1 MEQKELKSIL
11 SSAYSINT
19 WKPILSML
27 FGNKIEYLTKS
38 KVITD
43 ERIKSGGHIGN
54 IRLDDGKNIAIF
66 DMEVADS
73 INIRKNRKGLRDIAA
88 DYIDQALAHAALV
101 FYHSSN
107 QADYRLTY
115 IAKQTYFTP
124 EGEFIA
130 KETAPKRYTFLL
142 GKNESCTTAA
152 IRLLELAEKRK
163 RGSIYLVDVTDTFSV
178 EKLNNDF
185 FNRYKDFYRQFCH
198 YIIDNDNYRTSIF
211 DIKSKEE
218 LNHKL
223 NKPIRDFVKK
233 MMGRIVFLHFLQKKG
248 WMGCSPD
255 TLEWRDGDKEFMLNL
270 FNEYQAKDH
279 FYSKCLTELFF
290 NTLNNNTRGEEQ
302 IFQLTGT
309 RVPYLNGG
317 LFDEDLPKARHLDF
331 SARLFGDFLNF
342 FAEYN
347 FTIDENSP
355 EEQEVGIDPEMLG
368 HIFENLLEDNKDKGT
383 FYTPKEIV
391 YYMCKESL
399 LHYLCSHTEEGLH
412 PHLAML
418 VRDHKLSNE
427 LQGNKDRANKIDSLL
442 MNIKICDPAIGSGA
456 FPMGMLHE
464 IFSIRRKLYPELPK
478 QCTFDP
484 ARVKKEI
491 IQHSIHGVDIE
502 KGAVDIARLRFWLAL
517 VVDEEKP
524 IPLPNLDFK
533 IMQGDSLLERYK
545 DTDLSKILEEE
556 DDSIYAEQGI
566 LNFGDDNHLVREVT
580 IFDTVSRKELD
591 ELIDMYFDFEQSNN
605 TKYNTK
611 YDVKAKIY
619 SIIEGKL
626 LAVVMQE
633 KYKLESELRK
643 LQLYIDGNRI
653 ANTDTNADKKK
664 KENNLKKLYKQLD
677 TAKANFTEVK
687 GSIEQLKRLLKDV
700 NAEKPYFLWHTF
712 FKNVFDNGGFD
723 IVIGNPPYVEAKK
736 LKELSYL
743 LKKDYST
750 YSGTA
755 DLSIY
760 FIEKGLKLCKDKGYL
775 SYITTNKFFNTGYG
789 KSVRSNLLTYTIAE
803 ILNFE
808 QVEVFKDVLVSSV
821 ILSVAKHKSVSE
833 HNLKYKKYY
842 KLNSVEF
849 KKEFVSSINLL
860 ENYRQSKLYDSEWS
874 FADDSQ
880 LKLKDLIQEESV
892 PLKDLDDVSVYRGVT
907 TGYNPAF
914 IIDDAKRD
922 ELIAKDLANK
932 NIIKNMLQGRNI
944 RKWTYNESDENLIF
958 IPWHFPLDKDGINGA
973 SIDAE
978 NEFINQFPSLFN
990 HIAQY
995 KRELC
1000 SRNQDETGIRYEWY
1014 ALQRCAATYYP
1025 EFEKKEKIIWGL
1037 TADKWAFAYDDK
1049 QHYLPSNG
1057 YILTSSTIAIKYLLA
1072 LLNSKVLKYYF
1083 GFIGVMTAGGAYTLK
1098 HATIEQLPIK
1108 ISKREQIFIIL
1119 VDYILFT
1126 KIYKDNIS
1134 DLVSND
1140 FIANYFEEII
1150 DGCVYELYFETH
1162 MRELEINILDEVV
1175 KRVKPIEY
1183 LATEKEKA
1191 AVISEVFTE
1200 IKKTDNAIRTRLKLF
1215 AIRSTNILKPII
1227 EG

>member
-1 MEQKELKSIL
+1 MEQIELKKIL
-11 SSAYSINT
+11 SSAYSIEA
-19 WKPILSML
+19 WKPILTML
-27 FGNKIEYLTKS
+27 FGNKIEYLAKS
-38 KVITD
+38 RSITE
-43 ERIKSGGHIGN
+43 ERIKNGGHIGN

-88 DYIDQALAHAALV
+88 DYIDQALTHAALV
-101 FYHSSN
+101 FYHSSS

-124 EGEFIA
+124 EGEFVA

-152 IRLLELAEKRK
+152 IRMLELAEKRK
-163 RGSIYLVDVTDTFSV
+163 RGTIYLVDVTDTFSV
-178 EKLNNDF
+178 EKLNDDF
-185 FNRYKDFYRQFCH
+185 FNRYKKFYREFCL
-198 YIIDNDNYRTSIF
+198 YIIDNENCRNSIF
-211 DIKSKEE
+211 DIEPKEE

-248 WMGCSPD
+248 WMGCSPN

-270 FNEYQAKDH
+270 FNGYQAKNH

-290 NTLNNNTRGEEQ
+290 NTLNNNARGEEQ

-317 LFDEDLPKARHLDF
+317 LFDEDLPKARNLDF
-331 SARLFGDFLNF
+331 SATLFGDFLNF
-342 FAEYN
+342 FGEYN

-399 LHYLCSHTEEGLH
+399 LHYLCSHTEDSLH
-412 PHLAML
+412 PHLATL
-418 VRDHKLSNE
+418 VRDHKLSDE
-427 LQGNKDRANKIDSLL
+427 LQGNKNRASKIDNLL
-442 MNIKICDPAIGSGA
+442 MGVKICDPAIGSGA

-464 IFSIRRKLYPELPK
+464 IFSIRRKLYPELLK
-478 QCTFDP
+478 QGGFDP

-545 DTDLSKILEEE
+545 NTDLSKILEEE

-580 IFDTVSRKELD
+580 IFDTISRKELQ
-591 ELIDMYFDFEQSNN
+591 ELIDKYFDFEQGKD
-605 TKYNTK
+605 TRYNTK

-633 KYKLESELRK
+633 KFKLESELNK
-643 LQLYIDGNRI
+643 LQTYIEGNRI
-653 ANTDTNADKKK
+653 TDIDTNAGKKI
-664 KENNLKKLYKQLD
+664 KESNLKKINKQIESAE
-677 TAKANFTEVK
+677 AKFVEVK
-687 GSIEQLKRLLKDV
+687 ESIEHLKKLLKDV

-712 FKNVFDNGGFD
+712 FKDIFDNGGFD

-743 LKKDYST
+743 LKKDYTT

-755 DLSIY
+755 DLSVY
-760 FIEKGLKLCKDKGYL
+760 FIEQGLKLCKAKGYL

-789 KSVRSNLLTYTIAE
+789 KPVRDNLLTHTIAQ

-808 QVEVFKDVLVSSV
+808 QVEVFKDILVSSV
-821 ILSVAKHKSVSE
+821 ILSVAKQKTTLE
-833 HNLKYKKYY
+833 HNFKYKKYY
-842 KLNSVEF
+842 KLNCAEF
-849 KKEFVSSINLL
+849 KKEFVASFNLL
-860 ENYRQSKLYDSEWS
+860 EDYEQSKLYDSEWS
-874 FADDSQ
+874 FANDSQ
-880 LKLKDLIQEESV
+880 LIVKDIIQREGV
-892 PLKDLDDVSVYRGVT
+892 LLKDLDGVSVYRGVT

-922 ELIAKDLANK
+922 ELIAKDPANK
-932 NIIKNMLQGRNI
+932 DIIKNMLQGRNI

-958 IPWHFPLDKDGINGA
+958 TKQGIDIDKFPLIRNHLNGFY
-973 SIDAE
+973 SLLKPRREGE
-978 NEFINQFPSLFN
+978 NGEGRKPGS
-990 HIAQY
+990 
-995 KRELC
+995 
-1000 SRNQDETGIRYEWY
+1000 YEWY
-1014 ALQRCAATYYP
+1014 EIQDNTAYYP
-1025 EFEKKEKIIWGL
+1025 EFEQAEKIIWGL

-1057 YILTSSTIAIKYLLA
+1057 YILTSDSISIKYLLA
-1072 LLNSKVLKYYF
+1072 LLNSNVLKYYF

-1098 HATIEQLPIK
+1098 HATIQQLPIK
-1108 ISKREQIFIIL
+1108 LSDREYVFITL
-1119 VDYILFT
+1119 VDYILFAKT
-1126 KIYKDNIS
+1126 YKDNIS
-1134 DLVSND
+1134 DLVSNE
-1140 FIANYFEEII
+1140 FIAKYFEEII
-1150 DGCVYELYFETH
+1150 DGCVYELYFENH
-1162 MRELEINILDEVV
+1162 MRELEINILEEVE
-1175 KRVKPIEY
+1175 KRIKPIGH
-1183 LATEKEKA
+1183 LVTEKEKA
-1191 AVISEVFTE
+1191 TVISDVFTE
-1200 IKKTDNAIRTRLKLF
+1200 IKKTDNPIRTRLELF
-1215 AIRSTNILKPII
+1215 ATRSTDILKPII

>member
-88 DYIDQALAHAALV
+88 DYIDQALTHAALV
-101 FYHSSN
+101 FYYSSN

-163 RGSIYLVDVTDTFSV
+163 RGSLYLVDVTDTFSV

-427 LQGNKDRANKIDSLL
+427 LQDNKDRANKIDSLL
-442 MNIKICDPAIGSGA
+442 INIKICDPAIGSGA

-491 IQHSIHGVDIE
+491 IQHSIYGVDIE

-633 KYKLESELRK
+633 KYKLENELRK
-643 LQLYIDGNRI
+643 LQVYIDGNRI

-664 KENNLKKLYKQLD
+664 KEKNLKKLYKQLD
-677 TAKANFTEVK
+677 TAKTNFAEVK

-712 FKNVFDNGGFD
+712 FKNVFDSGGFD
-723 IVIGNPPYVEAKK
+723 IVIGNPPYGAK
-736 LKELSYL
+736 LSKEQ
-743 LKKDYST
+743 KDTFKAIYKDVHMRT
-750 YSGTA
+750 PETFN
-755 DLSIY
+755 Y
-760 FIEKGLKLCKDKGYL
+760 FISLSLKSMKKGAVL
-775 SYITTNKFFNTGYG
+775 SFIVPNNLFFQNENTKTRELLIFQKRLINAINLGDNTFENADVPTCIFVAQNTNMSGAYQFSY
-789 KSVRSNLLTYTIAE
+789 SDVRSKKIKDIDWYNSAEKISTTDVANISGAVLGVSTKTISILKTIEKQSYTIDEIAE
-803 ILNFE
+803 EVASGISTGGDKIFRVSAEKAEELNFE
-808 QVEVFKDVLVSSV
+808 KELLKPVLVGSEIDKYKTENLNNKLIYTTRNTNISNYLNLNTYLLESKSILENRSETKSGILPWFSLGRQRFRELFEEPKIIMRQTSDSIRATFDDKGFYVLNSILVFK
-821 ILSVAKHKSVSE
+821 IKSDFNHVD
-833 HNLKYKKYY
+833 Y
-842 KLNSVEF
+842 KLV
-849 KKEFVSSINLL
+849 
-860 ENYRQSKLYDSEWS
+860 
-874 FADDSQ
+874 
-880 LKLKDLIQEESV
+880 
-892 PLKDLDDVSVYRGVT
+892 
-907 TGYNPAF
+907 
-914 IIDDAKRD
+914 
-922 ELIAKDLANK
+922 LA
-932 NIIKNMLQGRNI
+932 I
-944 RKWTYNESDENLIF
+944 
-958 IPWHFPLDKDGINGA
+958 
-973 SIDAE
+973 
-978 NEFINQFPSLFN
+978 
-990 HIAQY
+990 
-995 KRELC
+995 
-1000 SRNQDETGIRYEWY
+1000 
-1014 ALQRCAATYYP
+1014 
-1025 EFEKKEKIIWGL
+1025 
-1037 TADKWAFAYDDK
+1037 
-1049 QHYLPSNG
+1049 
-1057 YILTSSTIAIKYLLA
+1057 
-1072 LLNSKVLKYYF
+1072 LNSKLSNYIYKNLTQEEGRTFAEVKPANVRKL
-1083 GFIGVMTAGGAYTLK
+1083 FI
-1098 HATIEQLPIK
+1098 PK
-1108 ISKREQIFIIL
+1108 IGNTKQQPFCIL
-1119 VDYILFT
+1119 VDYMLFLR
-1126 KIYKDNIS
+1126 NNSNCNVS

-1162 MRELEINILDEVV
+1162 MRELEINILDEVS
-1175 KRVKPIEY
+1175 KRLRPIHQC
-1183 LATEKEKA
+1183 ATEKEKA
-1191 AVISEVFTE
+1191 AIILNVFTE
-1200 IKKTDNAIRTRLKLF
+1200 IKKTDNPIRTRLELF
-1215 AIRSTNILKPII
+1215 RTRSINILKPII

>member
-1 MEQKELKSIL
+1 MEQIELKKIL
-11 SSAYSINT
+11 SSAYSIEA
-19 WKPILSML
+19 WKPILTML
-27 FGNKIEYLTKS
+27 FGNKIEYLAKPRN
-38 KVITD
+38 ITE
-43 ERIKSGGHIGN
+43 ERIKNGGHIGN

-88 DYIDQALAHAALV
+88 DYIDQALTHAALV
-101 FYHSSN
+101 FYHSDN
-107 QADYRLTY
+107 QSDYRLTY

-124 EGEFIA
+124 EGEFVA

-163 RGSIYLVDVTDTFSV
+163 RGTIYLVDVTDTFSV
-178 EKLNNDF
+178 EKLNDDF
-185 FNRYKDFYRQFCH
+185 FNRYKKFYKEFCL
-198 YIIDNDNYRTSIF
+198 YIIDNDNCRTSIF
-211 DIKSKEE
+211 DIEPKEE

-255 TLEWRDGDKEFMLNL
+255 TLEWKDGDKEFMLNL

-290 NTLNNNTRGEEQ
+290 NTLNNNARGEEQ
-302 IFQLTGT
+302 VFQLTGT

-317 LFDEDLPKARHLDF
+317 LFDEDLPKARSLDF
-331 SARLFGDFLNF
+331 SATLFGDFLNF
-342 FAEYN
+342 FGEYN

-399 LHYLCSHTEEGLH
+399 LHYLCSHTENSLH
-412 PHLAML
+412 PHLATL
-418 VRDHKLSNE
+418 VRDHKLSDE
-427 LQGNKDRANKIDSLL
+427 LQGNKNRASKIDNLL
-442 MNIKICDPAIGSGA
+442 MGVKICDPAIGSGA

-464 IFSIRRKLYPELPK
+464 IFSIRRKLYFELLK
-478 QCTFDP
+478 QGGFDP

-545 DTDLSKILEEE
+545 NTDLSKILEEE
-556 DDSIYAEQGI
+556 DDSIYAEQGL
-566 LNFGDDNHLVREVT
+566 LNFGDDNYLVREIT
-580 IFDTVSRKELD
+580 IFDTVSRKELQ
-591 ELIDMYFDFEQSNN
+591 ELIDKYFDFEQGKD
-605 TKYNTK
+605 TRYNTK

-633 KYKLESELRK
+633 KFKLESELNK
-643 LQLYIDGNRI
+643 LQTYVEGNRI
-653 ANTDTNADKKK
+653 TDTDTNAGKKL
-664 KENNLKKLYKQLD
+664 KESNLKKINKQIESAE
-677 TAKANFTEVK
+677 AKFVEVK
-687 GSIEQLKRLLKDV
+687 ESIEHLKKLLRDV

-712 FKNVFDNGGFD
+712 FKDVFDNGGFD

-743 LKKDYST
+743 LKMDYTT

-760 FIEKGLKLCKDKGYL
+760 FIEQGLKLCKDKGYL

-789 KSVRSNLLTYTIAE
+789 KPVRDNLLTHTIAQ

-808 QVEVFKDVLVSSV
+808 QVEVFKDILVSSV
-821 ILSVAKHKSVSE
+821 ILSVAKQKATSG
-833 HNLKYKKYY
+833 HNFKYKKYY
-842 KLNSVEF
+842 KLNCVEF
-849 KKEFVSSINLL
+849 KKEFVASFNML
-860 ENYRQSKLYDSEWS
+860 EDYEQSKLYDSEWS
-874 FADDSQ
+874 FANDSQ
-880 LKLKDLIQEESV
+880 LIVKDIILKESTL
-892 PLKDLDDVSVYRGVT
+892 LKDLDGVSVYRGVT

-914 IIDDAKRD
+914 IVTDEKRD
-922 ELIAKDLANK
+922 ELIAKDQANK
-932 NIIKNMLQGRNI
+932 SIIKNMLQGRNI
-944 RKWTYNESDENLIF
+944 RKWAYNESDENLIF
-958 IPWHFPLDKDGINGA
+958 TKQGVDIEAYPSIKNHLHDFYDFLCPRKEGESGDGRKAG
-973 SIDAE
+973 S
-978 NEFINQFPSLFN
+978 
-990 HIAQY
+990 Y
-995 KRELC
+995 KWYEI
-1000 SRNQDETGIRYEWY
+1000 QDNT
-1014 ALQRCAATYYP
+1014 AYYP
-1025 EFEKKEKIIWGL
+1025 EFEKDEKIIWGL

-1057 YILTSSTIAIKYLLA
+1057 YILTSNGIPIKYLLA

-1083 GFIGVMTAGGAYTLK
+1083 SFIGVMTAGGAYTLK
-1098 HATIEQLPIK
+1098 HATIQQLPIK
-1108 ISKREQIFIIL
+1108 LSDREHVFITL
-1119 VDYILFT
+1119 VDYILFAKT
-1126 KIYKDNIS
+1126 YKGKIL

-1140 FIANYFEEII
+1140 FVANYFEEVI
-1150 DGCVYELYFETH
+1150 DGCVYELYFEEH
-1162 MRELEINILDEVV
+1162 MRELEINILDEVA
-1175 KRVKPIEY
+1175 KRIKPIEH

-1191 AVISEVFTE
+1191 AVISNVFTE
-1200 IKKTDNAIRTRLKLF
+1200 IKKTDNPIRTRLELF
-1215 AIRSTNILKPII
+1215 AIRSSDILKPII
-1227 EG
+1227 EV